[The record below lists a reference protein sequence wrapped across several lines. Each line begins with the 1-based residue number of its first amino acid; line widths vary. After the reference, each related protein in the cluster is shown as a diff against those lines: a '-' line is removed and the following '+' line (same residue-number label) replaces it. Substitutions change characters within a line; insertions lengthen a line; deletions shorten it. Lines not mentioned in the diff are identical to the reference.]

1 MTGAP
6 SLPRQAEKVV
16 SVQLGKGCVET
27 YSNLPVSEGANSDAR
42 LFGRNVVIGLG
53 VTGKN

>member
-42 LFGRNVVIGLG
+42 DRLFGRNVVIG